1 MALGFDATGLSDA
14 IGALPRHAEA
24 AASGFAAGHAF
35 IGAVFLFVGSLL
47 VVELLAGPVYRRNR
61 FLTLLWPAGL
71 VVAGLGMLI
80 VTYVQPTEKTL
91 HLTLAFL
98 LLLGGSVEAR
108 CRLGQVSRA
117 FADMIQV
124 PALLLGGLV
133 MGPLHANGPLM
144 TNIGAQT
151 HLLVGLVG
159 FALAGVRTIQVRHG
173 GSAALEASFGFGV
186 MFLGLSLL
194 LVQQFHSGH

>member
-14 IGALPRHAEA
+14 IGALPRHGEA
-24 AASGFAAGHAF
+24 AAGGFAAGHAF

-47 VVELLAGPVYRRNR
+47 VVELLAGPVYRRSR

-91 HLTLAFL
+91 HLALAFL
-98 LLLGGSVEAR
+98 FFLGGFVEGR

-117 FADMIQV
+117 TADLIEV
-124 PALLLGGLV
+124 PALILGGFV
-133 MGPLHANGPLM
+133 IGPMHANGPLM
-144 TNIGAQT
+144 SSVIAQT

-159 FALAGVRTIQVRHG
+159 VALAAVRTVQVRHG
-173 GSAALEASFGFGV
+173 GSAALDASFGVGV
-186 MFLGLSLL
+186 MLLGVSLL